1 MNLAVIGHPIA
12 HSLSPQL
19 HEQWLRAS
27 GLFGRYEAIDA
38 TPDQLPAL
46 FAAMREGDWDGF
58 NVTIPYKEVVV
69 RYLDDLDEA
78 AKHAGAVN
86 TVYKRDG
93 RLIGT
98 NTDGAGLVQALMPY
112 TDFTGRVLIVGAG
125 GAARGIVQAL
135 PTRDVTIVNRTM
147 ERAKAL
153 ADTFGVVYTTFD
165 EMDVSRYD
173 VIIQTTSVGMDERST
188 PLSLEGLRQNTVV
201 CDIIYRPLVTPMLQ
215 EAKRRGA
222 KIVTGVAMF
231 VGQGAL
237 SFEKWTGVKP
247 DETVGKKLIEGLL
260 EE

>member
-38 TPDQLPAL
+38 TLDELPDL
-46 FAAMREGDWDGF
+46 FAAMRGGDWDGF
-58 NVTIPYKEVVV
+58 NVTIPYKEAVVQYV
-69 RYLDDLDEA
+69 DELEEA
-78 AKHAGAVN
+78 AKLAGAVN

-98 NTDGAGLVQALMPY
+98 NTDGAGLVQALLPF

-135 PTRDVTIVNRTM
+135 PTRNVTIVNRTV
-147 ERAKAL
+147 ERAKVL
-153 ADTFGVVYTTFD
+153 ADTFGIAHTTFD
-165 EMDVSRYD
+165 EIDISQYE
-173 VIIQTTSVGMDERST
+173 VIVQTTSVGMDERST

-247 DETVGKKLIEGLL
+247 DETIGKKLIEGLL